1 MQSIQN
7 RKRRFIVPDMFYDL
21 TQKNTA
27 YTYLR
32 QATFQI

>member
-7 RKRRFIVPDMFYDL
+7 MKRSFIVPDMFYEL
-21 TQKNTA
+21 TQKNTT